1 MTDSY
6 YTIAK
11 ETRAVLYKDK
21 GSKFLGY
28 AFRVRNESQIKQQLE
43 LLRKE
48 EPSANHHCYAW
59 LIDPEQELYRSN
71 DDGEPSNSAGNPIL
85 GQIRSQGLHNVL
97 VVVVRYF
104 GGTKLGV
111 GGLIQA
117 YKTTA
122 AITLEQAGR
131 KRIWITERFKVHC
144 DYPHLNEVMRLIKR
158 EKLTVVEQV
167 LESRCQFVL
176 EVKKDQAE
184 NLLNTIE
191 ANRHIRI
198 EWL

>member
-1 MTDSY
+1 
-6 YTIAK
+6 
-11 ETRAVLYKDK
+11 
-21 GSKFLGY
+21 
-28 AFRVRNESQIKQQLE
+28 
-43 LLRKE
+43 
-48 EPSANHHCYAW
+48 
-59 LIDPEQELYRSN
+59 
-71 DDGEPSNSAGNPIL
+71 
-85 GQIRSQGLHNVL
+85 
-97 VVVVRYF
+97 VVRYF

-131 KRIWITERFKVHC
+131 KRIWITEQFKVLC

-167 LESRCQFVL
+167 LDTRCRFVL

-184 NLLNTIE
+184 DLVNTIE
-191 ANRHIRI
+191 AHQNIRV
-198 EWL
+198 ERL